1 MKFKKVAAVCASAVA
16 ACGLAVALVGCGGGA
31 AKQVAVPSDATNEAR
46 ALLLLQD
53 QGIIK
58 LADGVGLNATKN
70 DITEN
75 PYNIEIVE
83 AEAASLP
90 RMLADVDM
98 AVINGNYAI
107 SADIDPAT
115 ALASEDSASEAAVE
129 YGNVVA
135 VRSGEEASPKT
146 EALLAALESDTV
158 KDFIDATYNGAVVA
172 TFESGEAGEIP
183 QAEGDDTTITVGA
196 SPAPHARS
204 STRLKTLSAEKGWT
218 LEITEFT
225 DYVQPNVALS
235 EGDLDANYFQ
245 HQPYLDDYNAQNG
258 TDLVGVAKIHFEPLC
273 LYPGKTASVDDLK
286 A

>member
-70 DITEN
+70 DITDN

-135 VRSGEEASPKT
+135 VRSGEEDSSKT
-146 EALLAALESDTV
+146 KALLAALESDAV

-183 QAEGDDTTITVGA
+183 QAEGDDTTIAVGA
-196 SPAPHARS
+196 SPAPHAEI
-204 STRLKTLSAEKGWT
+204 LNQVKELLAEKGWT

>member
-1 MKFKKVAAVCASAVA
+1 MKFKKVAAVCASTVA

-135 VRSGEEASPKT
+135 VRSGEEKSPKT

-183 QAEGDDTTITVGA
+183 QAGGDDTTITVGA
-196 SPAPHARS
+196 SPAPHAEI
-204 STRLKTLSAEKGWT
+204 LNQVKDLLAEKGWT

>member
-16 ACGLAVALVGCGGGA
+16 ACGLAVALVGCGGSA

-135 VRSGEEASPKT
+135 VRSGEEESPKT
-146 EALLAALESDTV
+146 KALLAALESDTV

-172 TFESGEAGEIP
+172 TFDSGEAGEIP

-196 SPAPHARS
+196 SPAPHAEI
-204 STRLKTLSAEKGWT
+204 LNQVKELLAEKGWT

>member
-107 SADIDPAT
+107 SADINPAT

-135 VRSGEEASPKT
+135 VRSGEEKSPKT

-172 TFESGEAGEIP
+172 TFESGEAVARFLRQKAMTP
-183 QAEGDDTTITVGA
+183 PSRWVLLLLLMQ
-196 SPAPHARS
+196 RS
-204 STRLKTLSAEKGWT
+204 STRLKIFWPRRVGRSKSPSSPTMCSLMLPCPRAILMPTTSSTSRISTITTPRTVPTLSA
-218 LEITEFT
+218 
-225 DYVQPNVALS
+225 
-235 EGDLDANYFQ
+235 
-245 HQPYLDDYNAQNG
+245 
-258 TDLVGVAKIHFEPLC
+258 
-273 LYPGKTASVDDLK
+273 
-286 A
+286 

>member
-16 ACGLAVALVGCGGGA
+16 ACGLAVALVGCCAA

-135 VRSGEEASPKT
+135 VRSGEEESLKT

-172 TFESGEAGEIP
+172 TFESGEVGEIP

-196 SPAPHARS
+196 SPAPHAEI
-204 STRLKTLSAEKGWT
+204 LNQVKDLLAEKGWT